1 MRFAG
6 FWLYGFAAVAAGCA
20 ARHPTVADAR
30 ATARRTDP
38 QVSGIWDALRQT
50 TFGEGAAAAGDTRIE
65 KQEWHLTQSGQVI
78 SGYYIAALTYLSGDG
93 RPYLCSRQPQFSA
106 MQRYDVSGRVRDG
119 MIEIQEMGI
128 GPSVG
133 PTRCDPGVRQLAR
146 YHGRLE
152 GEVLTLVGGGE
163 HWTLYRIQAPSVGTA
178 LLAQAADT
186 MPRAAANS
194 GSRTSVE
201 PGGDG
206 PGLDI
211 DLRGGDGPAP
221 SPIGASSSSSGSSAD
236 LNGLWV
242 WEHHGTVAGG
252 DEKQEREEWHVTQD
266 GNKLT
271 GYYDR
276 IVHQVSVDG
285 HAYRC
290 SMALDFQISTRYQF
304 SGEVRGNDVKIYE
317 SSFEVLT
324 PNGCDNGKRR
334 LDAYEGQVTL
344 DEIRLLWGVGGQ
356 ILRRPR
362 PDVPTQRF

>member
-1 MRFAG
+1 
-6 FWLYGFAAVAAGCA
+6 
-20 ARHPTVADAR
+20 
-30 ATARRTDP
+30 
-38 QVSGIWDALRQT
+38 
-50 TFGEGAAAAGDTRIE
+50 
-65 KQEWHLTQSGQVI
+65 
-78 SGYYIAALTYLSGDG
+78 
-93 RPYLCSRQPQFSA
+93 
-106 MQRYDVSGRVRDG
+106 
-119 MIEIQEMGI
+119 
-128 GPSVG
+128 
-133 PTRCDPGVRQLAR
+133 
-146 YHGRLE
+146 
-152 GEVLTLVGGGE
+152 
-163 HWTLYRIQAPSVGTA
+163 
-178 LLAQAADT
+178 
-186 MPRAAANS
+186 
-194 GSRTSVE
+194 
-201 PGGDG
+201 
-206 PGLDI
+206 
-211 DLRGGDGPAP
+211 
-221 SPIGASSSSSGSSAD
+221 
-236 LNGLWV
+236 
-242 WEHHGTVAGG
+242 VAGG